1 MATRFAGTIL
11 RAADKHATAR
21 FYERLGLLAHEHE
34 HGGPR
39 HYEIGPVAPSAVVE
53 VYARSAAFTGDAI
66 MIEVDSLDAVLAAV
80 LEPGAAPKVGPKD
93 AGAFRFAYVT
103 DPDGRDVMLI
113 ENSAPISS
121 L

>member
-1 MATRFAGTIL
+1 VATRFAGTVL

-21 FYERLGLLAHEHE
+21 FYERLGLVTHEHE
-34 HGGPR
+34 HDGPR
-39 HYEIGPVAPSAVVE
+39 HYEIGPVALDAVVE

-66 MIEVDSLDAVLAAV
+66 MVEVDSLDAALTAV
-80 LEPGAAPKVGPKD
+80 LDSGAAPKVGPKD

-113 ENSAPISS
+113 EISRPISS
-121 L
+121 V